1 MSLGEALRTHVF
13 WIMLIIM
20 SCIAFSLNGI
30 FSQLAPMLSD
40 RGIGMTTA
48 ALVVSTMGISM
59 AVARVVLVMLSTNC
73 SLPGWLS

>member
-1 MSLGEALRTHVF
+1 MGLLPDGAPKSSKDDLAAMDTSGHLSLGEALRTHVF

-40 RGIGMTTA
+40 RGIA
-48 ALVVSTMGISM
+48 
-59 AVARVVLVMLSTNC
+59 
-73 SLPGWLS
+73 